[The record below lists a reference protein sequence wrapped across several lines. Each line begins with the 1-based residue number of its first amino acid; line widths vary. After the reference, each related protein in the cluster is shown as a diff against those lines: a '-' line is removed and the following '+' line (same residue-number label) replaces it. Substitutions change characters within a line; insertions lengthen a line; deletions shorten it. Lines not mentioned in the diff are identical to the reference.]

1 MNERKGILKDLKKK
15 IGGGGSLI
23 EGVIELQG
31 SHADVVLSN
40 LKSKGFIQAK
50 KQ

>member
-1 MNERKGILKDLKKK
+1 MDERKSILKELKKK

-31 SHADVVLSN
+31 NHADVVLSN
-40 LKSKGFIQAK
+40 LKSKGYVQAK
-50 KQ
+50 KK